1 MAGNNSRTKVIAC
14 KKMERLRGE
23 RGTGEAGFKI
33 IERLET

>member
-23 RGTGEAGFKI
+23 RGTAEAGFKI
-33 IERLET
+33 VKWLET